1 MRMTILNL
9 TSIKSNFNTIEY
21 AGVCTDCYQS
31 VYFSGQIYKGFHD

>member
-9 TSIKSNFNTIEY
+9 TSLNLTSIKSNLNTIEY

-31 VYFSGQIYKGFHD
+31 VYFSG